1 MVSHRVTEPQRGGGG
16 RREME
21 EINKLTE
28 KNIGCAIEVHRV
40 LGPGLLESVYE
51 AALCVELSDSGLKFQ
66 RQVNIPALY
75 KGRQVGQYRIDLI
88 VEDAVIVELKSVDR
102 HDPVFEAQVLTYLRV
117 TGKKVGLLINF
128 NSKLLKSG
136 VKRFAL

>member
-1 MVSHRVTEPQRGGGG
+1 
-16 RREME
+16 ME
-21 EINKLTE
+21 AINKLTE
-28 KNIGCAIEVHRV
+28 KVIGCAIEVHRV

-51 AALCVELSDSGLKFQ
+51 EVLCVELSVAGLKFQ
-66 RQVNIPALY
+66 RQVNIPAVY

-88 VEDAVIVELKSVDR
+88 VEESVIVELKSVDK

-117 TGKKVGLLINF
+117 IGKKVGLLINF
-128 NSKLLKSG
+128 NSKLLRSR